1 MTRVKI
7 NIEGKGN
14 YRFGKATTD
23 LARKLADGLLPIEDY
38 VDWQEDKVDQILMGS
53 GLEGDVSI

>member
-1 MTRVKI
+1 
-7 NIEGKGN
+7 
-14 YRFGKATTD
+14 